1 MRNRYY
7 ALLLVAALTAL
18 PACTVFQ
25 WGGPAKG
32 TKESA
37 AAAAADQPE
46 NIFKQGESL
55 LAKGKY
61 DEARKKYS
69 EIRAHDPEKYY
80 DALVQVRLGD
90 SYYEEARYAEAEV
103 EYNRFLELHPKNK
116 AAPYVLYQ
124 VGMCNFKQIDL
135 PDRDPSFAMNSVTDF
150 QKLLSDFPG
159 NPYEDEAK
167 EKLRLAK
174 ADLAQ
179 HEFIVGSYYYKKDSY
194 KAAAKRFKGI
204 IDKYPGSKD
213 EPKVL
218 YFLTDSYIRMGDFD
232 DAKNTLAVLYQQYPN
247 NQFAEKAKKKLA
259 EKIPQK

>member
-1 MRNRYY
+1 MRNKYY
-7 ALLLVAALTAL
+7 AVLLAAALTAL

-32 TKESA
+32 GKESA
-37 AAAAADQPE
+37 PAAAAIQPE
-46 NIFKQGESL
+46 DIFKQGESL

-61 DEARKKYS
+61 DEARKKYT
-69 EIRAHDPEKYY
+69 EIREHDPEKYY

-135 PDRDPSFAMNSVTDF
+135 PDRDPSFAVNSVTAF
-150 QKLLSDFPG
+150 QRLLNEFPG
-159 NPYEDEAK
+159 NPYEEEAK
-167 EKLRLAK
+167 EKLRLAR
-174 ADLAQ
+174 ADIAQ
-179 HEFIVGSYYYKKDSY
+179 HEFIVGSYYYKKDDY

-218 YFLTDSYIRMGDFD
+218 YFLTDSYIRTGDFD
-232 DAKNTLAVLYQQYPN
+232 SAKNTLAVLYQQYPN

-259 EKIPQK
+259 DKIPLK

>member
-7 ALLLVAALTAL
+7 AVLLVAALTAL

-32 TKESA
+32 AKESA
-37 AAAAADQPE
+37 SAGDNQPE
-46 NIFKQGESL
+46 AIFKQGESL

-69 EIRAHDPEKYY
+69 EIPAHDPEKYY

-103 EYNRFLELHPKNK
+103 EYNRFLELHPKNE

-124 VGMCNFKQIDL
+124 VGMCDFKQIDL
-135 PDRDPSFAMNSVTDF
+135 PDRDPSFATNSVTSF
-150 QKLLSDFPG
+150 QRLLDEFPG

-174 ADLAQ
+174 ADIAQ

-232 DAKNTLAVLYQQYPN
+232 SAKNTLAVLYQQYPN

>member
-1 MRNRYY
+1 MKTKYY
-7 ALLLVAALTAL
+7 AVLLLVTVMAL

-37 AAAAADQPE
+37 PAAAAIQPE
-46 NIFKQGESL
+46 DIFKQGESL

-69 EIRAHDPEKYY
+69 EIREHDPEKYY

-135 PDRDPSFAMNSVTDF
+135 PDRDPSFAVNSVTAF
-150 QKLLSDFPG
+150 QRLLDEFPG

-174 ADLAQ
+174 ADIAQ

-232 DAKNTLAVLYQQYPN
+232 SAKNTLAVLYQQYPN